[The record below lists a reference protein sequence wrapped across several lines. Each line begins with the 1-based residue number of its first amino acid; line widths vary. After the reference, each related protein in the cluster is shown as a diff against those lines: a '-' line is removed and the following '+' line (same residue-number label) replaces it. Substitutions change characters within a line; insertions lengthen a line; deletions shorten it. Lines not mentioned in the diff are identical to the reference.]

1 MSEEHID
8 PLNPDEQQ
16 RLFEKLSMSE
26 EDLEMLN
33 YIRNDVKIII
43 RLEQNGRQKSNSD
56 KN

>member
-1 MSEEHID
+1 MSEEVD

-16 RLFEKLSMSE
+16 RLFEKLSMTE
-26 EDLEMLN
+26 EDLAMLN
-33 YIRNDVKIII
+33 YIRKDVKLII